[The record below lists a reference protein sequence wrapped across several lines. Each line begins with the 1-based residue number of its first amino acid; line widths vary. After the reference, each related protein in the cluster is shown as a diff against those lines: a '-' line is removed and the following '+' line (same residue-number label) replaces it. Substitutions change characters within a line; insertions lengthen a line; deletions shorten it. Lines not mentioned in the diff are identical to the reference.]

1 MKQNSLLILLPL
13 FFLFSHTAI
22 AQAIVSVQN
31 GNNFEWFQRTN
42 GLYFYDQGNGLP
54 GLEVPA
60 FSSNSSL
67 FTASFW
73 IGGINENDELK
84 IRFSRYCQDSLETC
98 FENWGP
104 IKTNGSLA
112 SSEEVESYN
121 DVWFISGFSIIQH
134 LNYYDCLNDPL
145 CDTQEEFPN
154 YSIPSDFLSWPAQS
168 DPGSGFSEYL
178 APFFDYNGD
187 GNYNPEDGDHPAICG
202 DFASYMIHNG
212 RGTENTEQW
221 GHELDVEIHTMIYGY
236 SGGEESLFNTLFVQ
250 HKAINRGTETLN
262 NSLMG
267 IWTDFDLGNPTD
279 DFVGTE
285 VSRSMV
291 YALNADVFDESHF
304 AGPGYGS
311 DLPMMGVKVLA
322 GPFKDANG
330 TDDQPEYESLYGNE
344 TIGYND
350 GIIDNERLGLS
361 SSMYV
366 NNVTVPGPV
375 ATYDPQAPVEHY
387 QFMRS
392 IWRDGTALEFGGTGY
407 SPTNEASTIAK
418 YVFPGESD
426 PLYAGT
432 EGQEPIPN
440 YPFEGGWT
448 EENEGNAPG
457 DRRMIGSSGPFTFAP
472 GDVQYID
479 LAYIFARES
488 HDPEETVFETL
499 QRYADEVEGMQCD
512 PLPQIVLANESQVEP
527 KALNV
532 YPNPA
537 QHEIAFDL
545 PLAHASMTIL
555 DITGK
560 EIRQAQLQGGNQRI
574 DIEKLGS
581 GVYLIRIATA
591 NSIYHGKFVVEK

>member
-84 IRFSRYCQDSLETC
+84 IRFSRYCQDSVETC
-98 FENWGP
+98 IENWGP
-104 IKTNGSLA
+104 LKTNGSLA

-168 DPGSGFSEYL
+168 DPGSGFNEYL

-250 HKAINRGTETLN
+250 HKAINRGAETLD
-262 NSLMG
+262 NSFIG
-267 IWTDFDLGNPTD
+267 IWTDFDLGDATD
-279 DFVGTE
+279 DFIGTDVE
-285 VSRSMV
+285 RSMI
-291 YALNADVFDESHF
+291 YALNGDDFDDPNLT
-304 AGPGYGS
+304 GPGYGS

-322 GPFKDANG
+322 GAFKDANNE
-330 TDDQPEYESLYGNE
+330 DELSEYESQYANE
-344 TIGYND
+344 TTGYND
-350 GIIDNERLGLS
+350 GTIDNERLGLYS
-361 SSMYV
+361 SIYV
-366 NNVTVPGPV
+366 NNSVTGAPNATRDPAVPI
-375 ATYDPQAPVEHY
+375 EHY
-387 QFMRS
+387 DYMRGL
-392 IWRDGTALEFGGTGY
+392 WRDLTPHSFGGLGY
-407 SPTNEASTIAK
+407 APGNDNATLAK
-418 YVFPGESD
+418 YTFPGESD
-426 PLYAGT
+426 PLLAGT
-432 EGQEPIPN
+432 YGIDPN
-440 YPFEGGWT
+440 YETAGGWT
-448 EENEGNAPG
+448 EENEGNQGG
-457 DRRMIGSSGPFTFAP
+457 DRRMIGSSGPFTFTP

-488 HDPEETVFETL
+488 FDDEETVIETL
-499 QRYADEVEGMQCD
+499 QRFADEVEGMQCE
-512 PLPQIVLANESQVEP
+512 PLPAIVLSADQGQERKPLQ
-527 KALNV
+527 V
-532 YPNPA
+532 YPNPSNETIFFELNEA
-537 QHEIAFDL
+537 SGQ
-545 PLAHASMTIL
+545 LALI

-560 EIRQAQLQGGNQRI
+560 IVRQKTLTSGQQKI
-574 DIEKLGS
+574 DVSDLAE
-581 GVYLIRIATA
+581 GVYIIQVQA
-591 NSIYHGKFVVEK
+591 SQSVYHGKIMINR